1 MTLRRWNIRHVES
14 VLAAAPAFAPF
25 PRSGTAEVETLKQR
39 VGARPLGDLLA
50 TAARDASSPI
60 PALPASLYHEFRETG
75 GREGYEDA
83 QRDRRNMLYRLVMA
97 EWLEGRGRFAPAIE
111 DLTWARLEETNWAWP
126 AHAGDLDP
134 PDRPT
139 VDLAAAMTAL
149 DMAELDYL
157 VGERLPPNLRARLR
171 AEVERRVVRP
181 FLERSDHWW
190 LHTTPE
196 KQVSNWTAV
205 CVAGAVGSALYL
217 EADTARLAAIVTRG
231 LHSLADYLDTFDPQ
245 GGSSE
250 GPDYWTYGF
259 GNYAVLADLLHQRS
273 GGAIDLLA
281 GDTLRDIA
289 SFPIRTMLAPGVWA
303 SFSDSDSNPVF
314 HPSLLTLLARHM
326 NLPDL
331 LGLGMRNDFTVAN
344 FNQFAWPLRQFAWP
358 LPEDPAPVR
367 LAPHDWYDEM
377 GWMIS
382 RLDPDDPASLRLAA
396 KGGHNDEMHNQNDVG
411 SFMVVAGGAVVL
423 TDPGRGRY
431 SKSYFGPERYGNLMA
446 SSRGHSVPV
455 VNGHEQAEGR
465 EHSARVLHHS
475 HAKDADRLELD
486 MAAAYPAAAGIARL
500 ERRLTFDRT
509 VPGGRVLVDDSYG
522 FAGGDGEFQSVL
534 VTPLDVTTGNG
545 TVEIGETGAGV
556 RVEYDAAGIAVAL
569 DRHEQ
574 VEKQYQ
580 PAVDLTRV
588 VFTPRHQS
596 REGRVALAISPLG

>member
-1 MTLRRWNIRHVES
+1 
-14 VLAAAPAFAPF
+14 
-25 PRSGTAEVETLKQR
+25 
-39 VGARPLGDLLA
+39 
-50 TAARDASSPI
+50 
-60 PALPASLYHEFRETG
+60 
-75 GREGYEDA
+75 
-83 QRDRRNMLYRLVMA
+83 
-97 EWLEGRGRFAPAIE
+97 
-111 DLTWARLEETNWAWP
+111 
-126 AHAGDLDP
+126 
-134 PDRPT
+134 
-139 VDLAAAMTAL
+139 
-149 DMAELDYL
+149 
-157 VGERLPPNLRARLR
+157 
-171 AEVERRVVRP
+171 
-181 FLERSDHWW
+181 
-190 LHTTPE
+190 
-196 KQVSNWTAV
+196 
-205 CVAGAVGSALYL
+205 
-217 EADTARLAAIVTRG
+217 
-231 LHSLADYLDTFDPQ
+231 
-245 GGSSE
+245 
-250 GPDYWTYGF
+250 
-259 GNYAVLADLLHQRS
+259 
-273 GGAIDLLA
+273 
-281 GDTLRDIA
+281 
-289 SFPIRTMLAPGVWA
+289 
-303 SFSDSDSNPVF
+303 
-314 HPSLLTLLARHM
+314 
-326 NLPDL
+326 
-331 LGLGMRNDFTVAN
+331 VAN

-423 TDPGRGRY
+423 TDPGRGRN

-446 SSRGHSVPV
+446 SSRGQSVPV